1 MSKSDIEQR
10 SLPIVQM
17 RGALDQL
24 IQTLPKAH
32 QIPAIK
38 ACLAQKIIVL
48 AAGGE
53 CNLRELQQRSLQEV
67 RDNCVKCM
75 GCEGLTLPRDRLP
88 ISEKSPTSLS
98 GLRVSDDD
106 RDNSIPGRLSGAEK
120 AKSSLGLAR

>member
-10 SLPIVQM
+10 TTLPIVQM

-24 IQTLPKAH
+24 IQGLPKAH

-38 ACLAQKIIVL
+38 ACLAQKILVL

-67 RDNCVKCM
+67 RYNCLNCM
-75 GCEGLTLPRDRLP
+75 GCEGLTRLEDRLP
-88 ISEKSPTSLS
+88 ISEKSPMAPAFS
-98 GLRVSDDD
+98 GKRITAMSVPWS
-106 RDNSIPGRLSGAEK
+106 RS
-120 AKSSLGLAR
+120 